1 LRRDAE
7 DSTRDACAPRTGF
20 PGCREEVFRVSSW
33 PRLGVFGGT
42 FDPVHL
48 GHLITA
54 QDAAEAMELDR
65 VLFMP
70 AFRAPLKDRAPA
82 MDDATRV
89 ALLEAAVAADE
100 RFAVS
105 RLELDRGGVSYTIDT
120 VQELR
125 RLHPEHEIF
134 WIIGTDQAARL
145 PQWHR
150 LEELARL
157 LEFIVLSRPGCEVR
171 QEALPD
177 FLRLH
182 FVRAHVFDI
191 SSSEI
196 RDRVAKG
203 LPVRV
208 FLPASV
214 ADRIEQTG
222 LYR

>member
-1 LRRDAE
+1 M
-7 DSTRDACAPRTGF
+7 
-20 PGCREEVFRVSSW
+20 SSR

-48 GHLITA
+48 GHLIAA
-54 QDAAEAMELDR
+54 QDAAEAMRLDR

-70 AFRAPLKDRAPA
+70 AFRAPLKDRPPA
-82 MDDATRV
+82 IDDAARL
-89 ALLEAAVAADE
+89 ALLEAAVAGDG

-105 RLELDRGGVSYTIDT
+105 TLEWERGGVSFTIDT
-120 VQELR
+120 ARELR
-125 RLHPEHEIF
+125 ARHPEHELF

-150 LEELARL
+150 IEELARL
-157 LEFIVLSRPGCEVR
+157 LEFIVLSRPGH
-171 QEALPD
+171 EAGVETLPD

-196 RDRVAKG
+196 RARIAEG
-203 LPVRV
+203 LPVRA
-208 FLPASV
+208 FLPAAV
-214 ADRIEQTG
+214 AARIERDR